1 MDIGTAFGYAFEDED
16 WIVKILIGA
25 LFVFL
30 TPLLVGI
37 PFVLGYVVDTVRNV
51 MAGEPRPLPEWSD
64 LGGKFVKGLILSV
77 VAIVYM
83 LPVILLACLLGSVSV
98 VAGNG
103 DGDAMRGAILCTQC
117 LASLWGL
124 LVAAVFPAAVI
135 RYAESGEFS
144 AAFRFGE
151 IFSLIAANVGNYVVA
166 VLLGWVAS
174 VIAGFGTI
182 LCIIGVFFTAFW
194 SYLVMAHL
202 WGQVGRRA
210 LPAAV

>member
-37 PFVLGYVVDTVRNV
+37 PFVLGYMVDTVRNV

-103 DGDAMRGAILCTQC
+103 DGDAMQGAILCTQC

-151 IFSLIAANVGNYVVA
+151 IFSLIAANVGNYIVA

-174 VIAGFGTI
+174 GIAGFGMI
-182 LCIIGVFFTAFW
+182 LCVIGVFFTVFW